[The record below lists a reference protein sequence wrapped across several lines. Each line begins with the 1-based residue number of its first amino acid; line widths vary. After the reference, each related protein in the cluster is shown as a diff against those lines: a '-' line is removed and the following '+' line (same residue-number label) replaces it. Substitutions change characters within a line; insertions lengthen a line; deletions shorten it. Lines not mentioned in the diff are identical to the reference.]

1 MLSDQTQKIQSMVI
15 KVLASVQVLAGIG
28 SAGTV
33 AAGSLLVAS
42 ITDSE
47 TLAGLAQTSSVLGAA
62 AMALPLSRLTQR
74 GGRRLGLSV
83 GYLVGAIGALS
94 AIIGGTKE
102 ILIFMLLGAFLIG
115 AASASGYQARFAAT
129 DLATDDSRSRQL
141 SFVVW
146 GSTIGAVAGP
156 NLMGPSGNFAEVLG
170 LPRLVGPYAVALIT
184 LSLGAFVIQMFLR
197 PDPYFTAIQIK
208 DRGEEKHKLLPA
220 RQALRLISQN
230 PRALIAVAAIA
241 IGHVAMVSVMVMTPV
256 HMAHVDVTL
265 TIIGL
270 VISVHVAGMYAFSPV
285 VGWLSDKFGR
295 IAVIRAGVV
304 ILLLSTF
311 VAGTAAPDD
320 AIRMGIGLFLLGL
333 GWSCTLIAGS
343 TLLSES
349 VTNELRPSSQGASD
363 LLMNLM
369 GAGGGALAGVIIG
382 TLGYGWLCF
391 FAAIPVATLGVWSF
405 SRKIKQ

>member
-1 MLSDQTQKIQSMVI
+1 MLDHEKQIIQQKVI

-74 GGRRLGLSV
+74 GGRRLGLSA
-83 GYLVGAIGALS
+83 GYLVGAIGALF

-129 DLATDDSRSRQL
+129 DLATDESRSRQL

-170 LPRLVGPYAVALIT
+170 LPRLVGPYVVALIT
-184 LSLGAFVIQMFLR
+184 LGLGAIVIQLFLR
-197 PDPYFTAIQIK
+197 PDPYITAIQIEDK
-208 DRGEEKHKLLPA
+208 GEIDNKLLPA

-256 HMAHVDVTL
+256 HMAHVEVTL

-295 IAVIRAGVV
+295 IPIIRAGVL

-311 VAGTAAPDD
+311 VSGTAAADD
-320 AIRMGIGLFLLGL
+320 VIRMGTGLFLLGL

-391 FAAIPVATLGVWSF
+391 FAAIPVAMLGVWSF
-405 SRKIKQ
+405 SRKIKI